1 VTTSHDQTAFWDA
14 AADRKTFAHPFDG
27 SRLAR
32 VAPRGGRVL
41 DCGCGYGR
49 TTAEIAALGWRAV
62 GVDPSGRMLA
72 RARREHPELVLV
84 RAAPGPLPFRDG
96 SFDATTLFA
105 VLTCI
110 PEDAAQ
116 GALVAEL
123 RRVLRPGGALYVSD
137 LLLNDDA
144 RNLSRYDAAR
154 GRGLPYG
161 VFELPEGAILRHHDP
176 AWIESLFRGWTTVS
190 RTGFVAATMN
200 GHTSRAFQ
208 LVVRR

>member
-1 VTTSHDQTAFWDA
+1 MTTRYDQTAFWDA
-14 AADRKTFAHPFDG
+14 AADSKTFAHPFDG
-27 SRLAR
+27 SRLAS
-32 VAPRGGRVL
+32 VAPRGGLVL

-49 TTAEIAALGWRAV
+49 TTAEVAAAGWRAV
-62 GVDPSGRMLA
+62 GVDPSARMLE
-72 RARREHPELVLV
+72 RARREHPGLALV

-96 SFDATTLFA
+96 SFDAATLFA

-116 GALVAEL
+116 SAIVAEL
-123 RRVLRPGGALYVSD
+123 RRVLCPGGALYVSD

-144 RNLSRYDAAR
+144 RNRARYDASR
-154 GRGLPYG
+154 GRGLAYG
-161 VFELPEGAILRHHDP
+161 VFELPEGAVLRHHDP
-176 AWIESLFRGWTTVS
+176 AYVDGLFRGWAPAS
-190 RTGFVAATMN
+190 RTEFVATTMN